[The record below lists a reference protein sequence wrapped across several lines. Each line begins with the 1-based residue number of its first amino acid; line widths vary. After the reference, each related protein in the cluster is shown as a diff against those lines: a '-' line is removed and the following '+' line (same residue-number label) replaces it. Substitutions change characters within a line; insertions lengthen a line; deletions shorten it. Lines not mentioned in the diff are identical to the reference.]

1 MTKHAFWTASFQCL
15 AKSLIPCILV
25 VFTRQL
31 EILETTLG
39 SPLNYGII
47 WLSLRVSGAVPKV
60 NVYG

>member
-1 MTKHAFWTASFQCL
+1 MIP
-15 AKSLIPCILV
+15 SLLV

-60 NVYG
+60 NVMCDHTQDRSILLFYSKTES

>member
-1 MTKHAFWTASFQCL
+1 MIP
-15 AKSLIPCILV
+15 SLLV

-60 NVYG
+60 NVYV